1 VSTATFGSRTGAVSF
16 DWARSIGAEKIV
28 ARIRAHTVVKDEDR
42 IREAEILLVFGA
54 IRCDCETGTDRNVGA
69 TEFVRVIESLDS

>member
-1 VSTATFGSRTGAVSF
+1 M
-16 DWARSIGAEKIV
+16 